1 VEVALGHPLAAP
13 VTEFLTDLANANR
26 SAHTVRCY
34 RGDLAGFAATH
45 PGGVGTI
52 DAAALRRFFATLS
65 TQAPATRARKQAAL
79 ASFLTW
85 CCRQDL
91 LPADPMAEL
100 ERISV
105 PERSPRGVPPVVVA
119 RVLDTIPKRN
129 LRDRV
134 LFGVIAATGLRA
146 AEALGIYVTDLEL
159 ARDDEHLTVRGKGGR
174 TRTVLL
180 DDPGLVVLLH
190 RYLRD
195 TGYTRGPL
203 FRANK
208 NHVGGPLRYSSA
220 EELWSKYCGLAGEK
234 VSLHQLRHTH
244 ATELL
249 SGGVPIDTVRKR
261 LGHRHLAATLLYANR
276 DDQTADD
283 EIRAWQRRRPTPK
296 PSSAPSARPTPAV
309 RSRHACPHCGNEP
322 AIRQQAL
329 QQRADLAEV
338 WLEPDGHGELTETHH
353 CAACAPPGPVT
364 DLACAVCGDGPLLV
378 GADEPAAA
386 SGTIIERGRR
396 WLTGH
401 GWQIEPELTC
411 PHHTLAQEPHRA
423 P

>member
-1 VEVALGHPLAAP
+1 VPTRVQVPVGHPLAAP
-13 VTEFLTDLANANR
+13 ITEFLTDLANANR

-34 RGDLAGFAATH
+34 RGDLAGFAAVH

-91 LPADPMAEL
+91 LPADPMAKL

-105 PERSPRGVPPVVVA
+105 PERAPRGVPPAVVQ
-119 RVLDTIPKRN
+119 RVLNAIPKRN

-180 DDPGLVVLLH
+180 DDPALVVLVH
-190 RYLRD
+190 RYLRE

-203 FRANK
+203 FRASK
-208 NHVGGPLRYSSA
+208 NHVGGPLRYASA
-220 EELWSKYCGLAGEK
+220 EELWSKYCAIAGEK

-261 LGHRHLAATLLYANR
+261 LGHRHIAATLLYANK

-283 EIRAWQRRRPTPK
+283 EIRAWRRRRPTPK
-296 PSSAPSARPTPAV
+296 PSSAPSTRPPAPPA
-309 RSRHACPHCGNEP
+309 RSRHACPHCGHEP
-322 AIRQQAL
+322 TLRQEAV
-329 QQRADLAEV
+329 QQQADLAEV
-338 WLEPDGHGELTETHH
+338 WLEPDPNGELTETHH
-353 CAACAPPGPVT
+353 CAACAPQRPVT

-386 SGTIIERGRR
+386 SGTITERARR

-401 GWQIEPELTC
+401 GWQIAPELTC
-411 PHHTLAQEPHRA
+411 SHHTLAQ
-423 P
+423 